1 MSTDVE
7 KSFTATLAYYN
18 GKKSDGSS
26 IFINIDFSFIA
37 ITYSQSPDEGVIES
51 DLTSKPNGSISTP
64 HIYLCANTK
73 ADSSVELYFRYDSGR
88 SVYRIWVRNGLYRGR
103 LLANSN
109 NDYIYANI
117 NYGRPHLFWLYQQ
130 DENGKW
136 QKITIDQFSSS
147 KPFRIQQADTGKNI
161 GVSSGNRPISGEPSS
176 WWAYITT
183 GSDDAAGF
191 VLNDVKTNVD
201 YASTDVWGAGK
212 A

>member
-1 MSTDVE
+1 MGTDAE
-7 KSFTATLAYYN
+7 KFFTAKLVYYS

-26 IFINIDFSFIA
+26 IFINIDFSFLA
-37 ITYSQSPDEGVIES
+37 TTYSKINYGAVLEAG
-51 DLTSKPNGSISTP
+51 LTSKPDGSISTP

-73 ADSSVELYFRYDSGR
+73 ADSSVELYFRFDSGR
-88 SVYRIWVRNGLYRGR
+88 GTYRIWVRSGEHRGR

-109 NDYIYANI
+109 NGYIYANTDYS
-117 NYGRPHLFWLYQQ
+117 NPHLFWLFQQ

-136 QKITIDQFSSS
+136 RSITIDQYSSAR
-147 KPFRIQQADTGKNI
+147 PIRIQQADTPTNI
-161 GVSSGNRPISGEPSS
+161 GVYSHTIPFSGEPSS

-183 GSDDAAGF
+183 GSETDKF
-191 VLNDVKTNVD
+191 VLTDVKANVD